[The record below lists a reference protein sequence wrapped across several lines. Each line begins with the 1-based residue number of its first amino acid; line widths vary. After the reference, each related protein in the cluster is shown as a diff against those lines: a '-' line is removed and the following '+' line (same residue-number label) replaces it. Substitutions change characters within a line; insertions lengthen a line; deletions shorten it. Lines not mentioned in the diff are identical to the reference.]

1 MFSKS
6 QTRDREYVEIIQ
18 QLPPPTPAQ
27 TALFATYVSEA
38 HSWYKHLPLDP
49 KVPFYFYLDP
59 HAGKNLVR
67 TQTGEVA
74 MLEITDESNRF
85 HYTWQTTRDYR
96 SRFGFWA
103 YHANYGNAF
112 AFASDG
118 GVVNTRGSGKF
129 ILSRSG
135 EWIEVP
141 PVLQEIG
148 QVYLSAVVHPYCN
161 LSIWSRKMEKFGLS
175 ELFEVDAPDL
185 PKPLLDLPKPFF
197 RRLWGLLLKKSELIQ
212 EKAQLSEHHVWDK
225 NRKCLLNLLEEKKWL
240 NFRSRT
246 ALWEKNELLLRLAK
260 ELKLTDALFPSLL
273 EEVERIRITKYLDRF
288 SKDLKESPEVLQ
300 IFQALR
306 EERLN
311 QLSAMNKAM
320 NRVLQAIYGTG

>member
-96 SRFGFWA
+96 SRFGFWN
-103 YHANYGNAF
+103 YHANYGKAF
-112 AFASDG
+112 VFASDG
-118 GVVNTRGSGKF
+118 GVVNTKGSGKI

-135 EWIEVP
+135 KWMEVP

-148 QVYLSAVVHPYCN
+148 QVYLSAAVHPYCN
-161 LSIWSRKMEKFGLS
+161 LSIWSSKMERFGLS
-175 ELFEVDAPDL
+175 ESFEVDAPDL
-185 PKPLLDLPKPFF
+185 PRSLF

-212 EKAQLSEHHVWDK
+212 EKAQFSEQHVWDE
-225 NRKCLLNLLEEKKWL
+225 NRKCLLNLLEKKKEL
-240 NFRSRT
+240 DFRLRRR
-246 ALWEKNELLLRLAK
+246 LWDKNELLLQLAK
-260 ELKLTDALFPSLL
+260 ELKLTDALLPSLL
-273 EEVERIRITKYLDRF
+273 EEVERIRTTKYLDIFR
-288 SKDLKESPEVLQ
+288 KNLKESPEVLQ
-300 IFQALR
+300 LFQALR
-306 EERLN
+306 EERIN

-320 NRVLQAIYGTG
+320 NRFLPAIYGSSVGTFQ